1 MTTITSPKLKVINN
15 HAYASSID
23 VANKFHKQ
31 HFHVMRE
38 IENLIIQIQTT
49 FNESESGVNTSKNGC
64 IERDFLYIS
73 FEPQTY
79 KDSRNREQKFYY
91 LTRDAFALLAMS
103 FTGQR
108 AMTWKL
114 RYMASFNA
122 MEFQLNQKAMQSHN
136 WEQLTLRFPDVAET
150 LHDTYP
156 SMTVTYAL
164 GRLTELGL
172 MIPPVSRNQIISL
185 IKNGKL
191 QGFKDD
197 RQWCIYTDSF
207 NHFVKLRS
215 GQFA

>member
-1 MTTITSPKLKVINN
+1 MITTSPKLKVINN
-15 HAYASSID
+15 HAYANSLD
-23 VANKFHKQ
+23 LAR
-31 HFHVMRE
+31 HFRKRHDNVIRD
-38 IENLIIQIQTT
+38 IRDIIFDTPKE
-49 FNESESGVNTSKNGC
+49 FSLLNFEERNYKN
-64 IERDFLYIS
+64 
-73 FEPQTY
+73 
-79 KDSRNREQKFYY
+79 SRGQFFPFYE
-91 LTRDAFALLAMS
+91 LTRDGFALVAMG
-103 FTGQR
+103 FTGR
-108 AMTWKL
+108 EALKWKIA
-114 RYMASFNA
+114 YINAFNE

-172 MIPPVSRNQIISL
+172 MIPPISRQQIISL